1 MPGPS
6 CGQRAMTACV
16 FPPSALE
23 ITDYSGRVQSFI
35 IKWAKTSFGRH
46 RPILLRN
53 SCGRGAI
60 RLFFRYCTDACRFC
74 HRALYASQKNNRIG
88 HKRLQASKLRLTQL
102 GGWPDIN
109 EPMPSKL
116 KWTRRRTYQRIRDEI
131 QALEVKAKTQRY
143 RKPPAPGFLCIM
155 SAGKI
160 VLWP

>member
-60 RLFFRYCTDACRFC
+60 RLFFRYGTDACRFC
-74 HRALYASQKNNRIG
+74 HRAFFHTKRDREEINLRCLFVFWFFSNWVQAYGTPPLADRGGTASMSVFGCLDPTNPG
-88 HKRLQASKLRLTQL
+88 HQPPVVAT
-102 GGWPDIN
+102 
-109 EPMPSKL
+109 EC
-116 KWTRRRTYQRIRDEI
+116 TRRR
-131 QALEVKAKTQRY
+131 
-143 RKPPAPGFLCIM
+143 C
-155 SAGKI
+155 
-160 VLWP
+160 